1 MNQRFTFQNI
11 IFSAH
16 VGMSYLWILAYP
28 RENRVTLMM
37 TRLPLVAISIAAKL
51 SVIFLDCE
59 RMQAVE
65 PTLRGYLGSVSYL

>member
-1 MNQRFTFQNI
+1 MNRRFTFQNI

-28 RENRVTLMM
+28 CENRVMLMM
-37 TRLPLVAISIAAKL
+37 TRLPLVPISIAAKL